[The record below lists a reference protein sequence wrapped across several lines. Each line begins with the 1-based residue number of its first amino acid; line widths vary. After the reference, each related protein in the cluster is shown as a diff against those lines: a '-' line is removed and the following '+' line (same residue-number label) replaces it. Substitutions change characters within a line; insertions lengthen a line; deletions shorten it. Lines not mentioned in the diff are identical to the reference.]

1 MPEGNVKKTR
11 VLVPGITAALVMMA
25 APMLLPGAFAA
36 PTLHGGLNCSLV
48 NDNDLNCTGDVSGL
62 GGATTA
68 EATLTATATVETGC
82 INRGA
87 AEQQPSGLDRETTT
101 TSDTQELNV
110 ESGRATFDITLTAD
124 TDRDCPDG
132 MKVVITS
139 VTWSDISLEVDPS
152 SGPSRTFTTDEE
164 F

>member
-1 MPEGNVKKTR
+1 MPIDSTTSKRQVIA
-11 VLVPGITAALVMMA
+11 PAITAALVLMG
-25 APMLLPGAFAA
+25 APMLLQGAFAA
-36 PTLHGGLNCSLV
+36 PTLHGGLNCEPAG
-48 NDNDLNCTGDVSGL
+48 NDLNCSGDVSGL

-101 TSDTQELNV
+101 VSDTQQLNV
-110 ESGRATFDITLTAD
+110 EGGRATFDITLTAD

-132 MKVVITS
+132 MQVVITS
-139 VTWSDISLEVDPS
+139 VTWSEISLKVVPN
-152 SGPSRTFTTDEE
+152 SGPSRTFTTD
-164 F
+164 